1 MFLPYPVSC
10 KAVSSTDEGLTS
22 QRAWGRRCRRSPVRC
37 GGFDPSLSLRN
48 DRTGLSKIPFVKT
61 YVVCL
66 LLWDILCKS
75 RGWDIPLS
83 SSSRDWL
90 MLAIFSFC
98 GRSGCFSDAAYYT
111 RWLTSPLPSWTTFL
125 LFETTLVSSD
135 LQIHGWCLWT
145 RSSSQVP
152 RAWSFRFLSSRGF
165 LEGLFTVERS
175 DEVVL

>member
-1 MFLPYPVSC
+1 MHLLIKITTDIHKQLIANYKYYFWINARTVTSYLQSPEKDSLLGVGQCARVKSSLQKEINSMFLPYSISC
-10 KAVSSTDEGLTS
+10 KAVSSTDEGPTS

-83 SSSRDWL
+83 S
-90 MLAIFSFC
+90 
-98 GRSGCFSDAAYYT
+98 
-111 RWLTSPLPSWTTFL
+111 L
-125 LFETTLVSSD
+125 LKGLVDVGD
-135 LQIHGWCLWT
+135 LQL
-145 RSSSQVP
+145 P
-152 RAWSFRFLSSRGF
+152 R
-165 LEGLFTVERS
+165 
-175 DEVVL
+175 